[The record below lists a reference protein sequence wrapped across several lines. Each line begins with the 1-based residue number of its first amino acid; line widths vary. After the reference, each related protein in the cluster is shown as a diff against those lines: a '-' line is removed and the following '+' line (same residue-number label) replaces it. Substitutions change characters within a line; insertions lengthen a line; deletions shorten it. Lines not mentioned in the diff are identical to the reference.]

1 MLQRREPTPLSD
13 DTMARR
19 IAVFLLLPVWTASPA
34 FAQGFGNRAAAQA
47 LSATHIGGLT
57 PLMTPSMIRRTLNG
71 AQLGVRYSLREERGT
86 RLHTV
91 AGSAIFAVGLQSS
104 VALTAGTSDAECANC
119 TPAIVL
125 GLGGDMR
132 VFERG
137 DFLVTGSSFTVAV
150 NGDFGYARQSLAD
163 NQSVIAL
170 GVGAPMT
177 LVLGADRQGMRVVT
191 FFTPVF
197 GVGQLNDLICL
208 GGPPCDTTESGTRML
223 LGGGIGI
230 WSPLSSISAS
240 LGINQVMIDGAH
252 PVF

>member
-1 MLQRREPTPLSD
+1 
-13 DTMARR
+13 MARR
-19 IAVFLLLPVWTASPA
+19 VALFLLLSVWIVSPA
-34 FAQGFGNRAAAQA
+34 FAQSLGGRAAAQA

-71 AQLGVRYSLREERGT
+71 AQLGVRYGLREESAT
-86 RLHTV
+86 RIHTV

-119 TPAIVL
+119 SPAIVL

-137 DFLVTGSSFTVAV
+137 DFLVGGSNFTLAV
-150 NGDFGYARQSLAD
+150 NGDFGYAKQSIVD

-177 LVLGADRQGMRVVT
+177 LVFGADRQGMRVVT

-197 GVGQLNDLICL
+197 GVGQMNDLVCF
-208 GGPPCDTTESGTRML
+208 GGPPCDDTESGTRIL
-223 LGGGIGI
+223 LGGGVGI

-240 LGINQVMIDGAH
+240 IGVNQVMIDQAR
-252 PVF
+252 PVFGVSVVVGGR

>member
-1 MLQRREPTPLSD
+1 
-13 DTMARR
+13 MARLV
-19 IAVFLLLPVWTASPA
+19 AFFLLLSVWTVSPVS
-34 FAQGFGNRAAAQA
+34 AQDFSHRAAAQA

-71 AQLGVRYSLREERGT
+71 AQLGVRYGLREEPGRGT
-86 RLHTV
+86 RMHMV

-104 VALTAGTSDAECANC
+104 VALTAGTSDAECTNC

-137 DFLVTGSSFTVAV
+137 DLLVAGSSFTVAV

-177 LVLGADRQGMRVVT
+177 LVLGADRQGMRVAT

-197 GVGQLNDLICL
+197 GVGQLNDLVCL
-208 GGPPCDTTESGTRML
+208 GGPPCDTTESGTRIL

-230 WSPLSSISAS
+230 WNPLSSISAS
-240 LGINQVMIDGAH
+240 LGINQVMIGGAH
-252 PVF
+252 PVFGVSVVVGGR